1 MINNSNESLDLLST
15 ITLGIIQA
23 LSNTHTNL
31 VAKVVKV
38 NATTIDVQ
46 PVIAREVNGQTKP
59 LPVFPDVLVVNF
71 LGGNSS
77 IQMPIAVGDDCI
89 LFVSE
94 RCLDNWY
101 FGNNN
106 QKPLSNRM
114 FDYSDSVA
122 LVGLKNKANELII
135 PDRIKMTGDCLQLGD
150 YEHHGNRL
158 QYGNYVQNG
167 NFTQTGN
174 KEQTGD
180 KTQTGNY
187 SLIGNF
193 SVTGAGGGGTADM
206 SNITL
211 NHNNG
216 DYNLSG
222 DINQTGTNTIDGDII
237 INGVS
242 LWGFMNNHAHS
253 GVQAGGSN
261 TGVPN

>member
-1 MINNSNESLDLLST
+1 MTDNSNEALDLLST
-15 ITLGIIQA
+15 ISLGITQA

-59 LPVFPDVLVVNF
+59 LPVFPEVPVINF

-106 QKPLSNRM
+106 QKPLSPRM
-114 FDYSDSVA
+114 FDYSDSIA
-122 LVGLKNKANELII
+122 LVGLKTKANKLEI
-135 PDRIKMTGDCLQLGD
+135 PDRIKFTGDALQLGT
-150 YEHHGNRL
+150 YEHQGNR
-158 QYGNYVQNG
+158 
-167 NFTQTGN
+167 TQVGSYN
-174 KEQTGD
+174 LTGD
-180 KTQTGNY
+180 ITQN
-187 SLIGNF
+187 
-193 SVTGAGGGGTADM
+193 
-206 SNITL
+206 
-211 NHNNG
+211 
-216 DYNLSG
+216 
-222 DINQTGTNTIDGDII
+222 GTNTITGDII
-237 INGVS
+237 INGKS
-242 LWGFMNNHAHS
+242 LNEFMNNHTHS
-253 GVQAGGSN
+253 GVQTGGSN

>member
-46 PVIAREVNGQTKP
+46 PVIAREVNGQAKP
-59 LPVFPDVLVVNF
+59 LPVFPDVPVVNF

-101 FGNNN
+101 FGNDN

-122 LVGLKNKANELII
+122 LVGLKNKANELMI
-135 PDRIKMTGDCLQLGD
+135 PDTIKITGDTKAIGD
-150 YEHHGNRL
+150 WDITGNIEIT
-158 QYGNYVQNG
+158 GNELING
-167 NFTQTGN
+167 NFVVNG
-174 KEQTGD
+174 
-180 KTQTGNY
+180 
-187 SLIGNF
+187 
-193 SVTGAGGGGTADM
+193 GAGGGQASMNGTTFSLPASSDLVIAT
-206 SNITL
+206 SLGN
-211 NHNNG
+211 
-216 DYNLSG
+216 
-222 DINQTGTNTIDGDII
+222 
-237 INGVS
+237 VS
-242 LWGFMNNHAHS
+242 LRSFIENHYHPGDS
-253 GVQAGGSN
+253 GGN
-261 TGVPN
+261 TGKPKL